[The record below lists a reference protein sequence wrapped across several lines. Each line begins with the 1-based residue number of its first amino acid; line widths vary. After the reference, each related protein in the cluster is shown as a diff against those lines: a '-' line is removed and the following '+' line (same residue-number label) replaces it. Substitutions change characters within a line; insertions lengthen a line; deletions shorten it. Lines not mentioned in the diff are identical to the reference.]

1 MAKSSPSGVAAFG
14 DLQKALAAAVDLAQ
28 RLSDDP
34 LLRRIVAVFEQM
46 PLQDRE
52 PILAILEREVT
63 GRRLSR
69 ATEKP
74 VGQSTHVN
82 PNARL
87 YVRAHSTQLDAQH
100 FDRDEMVIA
109 DVRAMRIAPMIRYVP
124 EIYETWKAALREAMD
139 HVDDNLR
146 CVAEQLVGDV
156 LAAIADARATDG
168 DAADAAPAGEP
179 PDASEQT
186 RNR

>member
-1 MAKSSPSGVAAFG
+1 MSKSSPSGVAAFG
-14 DLQKALAAAVDLAQ
+14 DLQKALEAAVGLAQ

-87 YVRAHSTQLDAQH
+87 YVRAHTTQLDPRH

-109 DVRAMRIAPMIRYVP
+109 DVRAMRIAPLIRYVP
-124 EIYETWKAALREAMD
+124 EIYELWKGALREAMD

-146 CVAEQLVGDV
+146 VVAEELVGDV
-156 LAAIADARATDG
+156 LAAIADARATELAAAEPDG
-168 DAADAAPAGEP
+168 ETS
-179 PDASEQT
+179 DASEQT
-186 RNR
+186 RKR